1 MTRTRL
7 LSIAVVVLV
16 LVNMATLGVLVFRNP
31 PHPEHRKH
39 EGPKAIIIERLK
51 FDAGQ
56 IASYEELIRDHRS
69 RIDELDKRM
78 LELRGRLYDVND
90 PQSADSI
97 IYLIGETQGGIERI
111 HSEHFG
117 RIRALCRADQ
127 LPLFDALTKDLA
139 GYFRPGP
146 PPPKEPR

>member
-16 LVNMATLGVLVFRNP
+16 LLNIATLGALFFRKA
-31 PHPEHRKH
+31 PHPEHRTH

-51 FDAGQ
+51 FDDGQ
-56 IASYEELIRDHRS
+56 VASYEELIRDHRNK
-69 RIDELDKRM
+69 IDELDKRM
-78 LELRGRLYDVND
+78 MELRGRLYDVND
-90 PQSADSI
+90 PQSADPI
-97 IYLIGETQGGIERI
+97 IDLIGETQGEIERV
-111 HSEHFG
+111 HTDHFG
-117 RIRALCRADQ
+117 RIRVLCRPDQ
-127 LPLFDALTKDLA
+127 LPLFDTLTKDLA

>member
-7 LSIAVVVLV
+7 LSIAVLVLV
-16 LVNMATLGVLVFRNP
+16 LLNMATLAALFFRKA

-39 EGPKAIIIERLK
+39 QGPKAIIIERLK
-51 FDAGQ
+51 FDEGQ
-56 IASYEELIRDHRS
+56 VALYEELIRDHRS

-78 LELRGRLYDVND
+78 MELRGRLYDVSD
-90 PQSADSI
+90 PQSADPI
-97 IYLIGETQGGIERI
+97 IDLIGETQGEIERI
-111 HSEHFG
+111 HTDHFG

-146 PPPKEPR
+146 APLKELR

>member
-1 MTRTRL
+1 MSRTRL

-16 LVNMATLGVLVFRNP
+16 LLNMATLGVLFFRKP

-51 FDAGQ
+51 FDDGQ
-56 IASYEELIRDHRS
+56 VAPYEELIRDHRS

-78 LELRGRLYDVND
+78 MELRGRLYDVSD
-90 PQSADSI
+90 GQSADPI
-97 IYLIGETQGGIERI
+97 IDRIGETQGEIERV
-111 HSEHFG
+111 HTDHFG

-127 LPLFDALTKDLA
+127 LPLFDALKKDLT

>member
-16 LVNMATLGVLVFRNP
+16 LLNMTTLGVLLFREP

-51 FDAGQ
+51 FDKGQ
-56 IASYEELIRDHRS
+56 VASYEELIRDHRG
-69 RIDELDKRM
+69 RIDELDQRM
-78 LELRGRLYDVND
+78 MELRGRLYDVND

-97 IYLIGETQGGIERI
+97 IYLIGETQGEIERV
-111 HSEHFG
+111 HTDHFG
-117 RIRALCRADQ
+117 RIRTLCRPDQ

-146 PPPKEPR
+146 RPPKGPR

>member
-1 MTRTRL
+1 MTRTRI
-7 LSIAVVVLV
+7 LSIAVMVLVVL
-16 LVNMATLGVLVFRNP
+16 NMATLGVLFFRKA

-51 FDAGQ
+51 FDDGQ
-56 IASYEELIRDHRS
+56 VASYEELIRDHRS

-78 LELRGRLYDVND
+78 MELRGRLYDVND
-90 PQSADSI
+90 GQSADSI
-97 IYLIGETQGGIERI
+97 IYLIGKTQGEIERV
-111 HSEHFG
+111 HTDHFG
-117 RIRALCRADQ
+117 RMRSLCRPDQ

>member
-16 LVNMATLGVLVFRNP
+16 LLNMTTLGVLLFREP

-51 FDAGQ
+51 FDKGQ
-56 IASYEELIRDHRS
+56 VASYEELIREHRS
-69 RIDELDKRM
+69 KVDELDGRM
-78 LELRGRLYDVND
+78 MELRGSLYDVNEGR
-90 PQSADSI
+90 SADSI
-97 IYLIGETQGGIERI
+97 IYLIGETQGEIERI
-111 HSEHFG
+111 HTDHFG

-127 LPLFDALTKDLA
+127 LPLFEALTKDLA
-139 GYFRPGP
+139 SYFRPGP